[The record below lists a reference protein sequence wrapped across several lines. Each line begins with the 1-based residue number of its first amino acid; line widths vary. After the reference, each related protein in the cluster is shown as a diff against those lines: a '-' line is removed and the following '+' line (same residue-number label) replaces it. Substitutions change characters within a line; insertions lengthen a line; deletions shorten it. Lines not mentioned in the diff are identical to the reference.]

1 MKLLKPNTI
10 DGDNLSLEL
19 QLEEFLSNYEK
30 LIILGVGNELKCDD
44 GIGPFIIKKLQEA
57 DVENQELLLINAETV
72 PENFTGKIRKE
83 NPTHLIII
91 DACLMGCDAGEIKIV
106 DHDDFANIGI
116 STHSMSLSFFAKYL
130 QKDLDFSMAF
140 IGIEPESMDYNERP
154 TKTVEK
160 SALDFIDL
168 LREIL

>member
-1 MKLLKPNTI
+1 M
-10 DGDNLSLEL
+10 
-19 QLEEFLSNYEK
+19 
-30 LIILGVGNELKCDD
+30 
-44 GIGPFIIKKLQEA
+44 
-57 DVENQELLLINAETV
+57 
-72 PENFTGKIRKE
+72 
-83 NPTHLIII
+83 
-91 DACLMGCDAGEIKIV
+91 

-140 IGIEPESMDYNERP
+140 IGIEPESMDYSERP

-168 LREIL
+168 LKGDLL